1 MKECIN
7 LSIILVIFM
16 IKYVYLE
23 KEVFYEK
30 QMEKDV
36 GAHVDFSYVNVHAD
50 SMWHWGNRS

>member
-1 MKECIN
+1 
-7 LSIILVIFM
+7 M